1 MTKQF
6 LVISAATALAL
17 TALTGCEKH
26 STTGPA
32 ATESGTTVPVEAQST
47 QVEGAPPA
55 AASAPEVVA
64 TPVASDADAGVVVE
78 SVTTTTTIV
87 P

>member
-1 MTKQF
+1 MTKH
-6 LVISAATALAL
+6 LMAISAAAMLVL
-17 TALTGCEKH
+17 PVLTGCEKH

-32 ATESGTTVPVEAQST
+32 AMGSETTMTLEAQST

-55 AASAPEVVA
+55 AAAAPEVVA
-64 TPVASDADAGVVVE
+64 TPIASDAGVVVE
-78 SVTTTTTIV
+78 TTTTTTTIA

>member
-1 MTKQF
+1 MTKY
-6 LVISAATALAL
+6 LMAISAAAMLVL
-17 TALTGCEKH
+17 PALTGCEKH

-32 ATESGTTVPVEAQST
+32 AMGSETTMPLEAQST

-55 AASAPEVVA
+55 AAAAPEVVA
-64 TPVASDADAGVVVE
+64 TPVASDADAGIVVKTT
-78 SVTTTTTIV
+78 TTTTTIV

>member
-1 MTKQF
+1 MTKH
-6 LVISAATALAL
+6 LVALSAAALMALAV
-17 TALTGCEKH
+17 TGCEKH

-32 ATESGTTVPVEAQST
+32 ATGSGTTVPVEAQST

-55 AASAPEVVA
+55 AAAAPEVVA
-64 TPVASDADAGVVVE
+64 TPIASDADAGVVVE
-78 SVTTTTTIV
+78 TVTTTTTIV